1 MSALN
6 PAMHRFGDVTVRLS
20 VELGR
25 TEMALRNVLSLEQG
39 SVVPLD
45 RLTDELLDLTA
56 NGQVIARG
64 EVVAQDGRF
73 ALRIVSLSGDENV
86 NIPPPPPVEN
96 TPPQGAGFPSD
107 VQVGENNPATTA
119 TPSSAPADGQADPP
133 SAADPESPQS

>member
-56 NGQVIARG
+56 HGQVIARNHWTIG
-64 EVVAQDGRF
+64 G
-73 ALRIVSLSGDENV
+73 
-86 NIPPPPPVEN
+86 
-96 TPPQGAGFPSD
+96 
-107 VQVGENNPATTA
+107 
-119 TPSSAPADGQADPP
+119 
-133 SAADPESPQS
+133 